1 MPTSKTGP
9 GLTPSLEPDVNQFPY
24 PVRVDARKGVFLEDP
39 TLDGFWELELGAW
52 DMAAGVLIVEEA
64 GGQVSKLNNEP
75 FNLMER
81 EVVASNG
88 LIHQPLL
95 EQLNREGDSP

>member
-1 MPTSKTGP
+1 
-9 GLTPSLEPDVNQFPY
+9 
-24 PVRVDARKGVFLEDP
+24 
-39 TLDGFWELELGAW
+39 
-52 DMAAGVLIVEEA
+52 MAAGVLIVEEA
-64 GGQVSKLNNEP
+64 GGQVSKLNNDP
-75 FNLMER
+75 FILIER